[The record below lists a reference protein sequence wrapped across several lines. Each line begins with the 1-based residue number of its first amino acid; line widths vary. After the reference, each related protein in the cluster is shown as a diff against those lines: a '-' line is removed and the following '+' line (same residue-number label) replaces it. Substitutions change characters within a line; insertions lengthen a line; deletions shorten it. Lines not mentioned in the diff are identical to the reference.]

1 MKISIDIKELREKV
15 KTIRKNNVAKNPTT
29 QGQQSLVEKYDKLK
43 SQENNPTMSS
53 DMYIKTLNLL
63 LMQSVNSVHIEFAM
77 AEIARLKEE
86 G

>member
-1 MKISIDIKELREKV
+1 MMMQMVVVTMKKV
-15 KTIRKNNVAKNPTT
+15 KIKVIAKM
-29 QGQQSLVEKYDKLK
+29 LKLK

>member
-1 MKISIDIKELREKV
+1 
-15 KTIRKNNVAKNPTT
+15 
-29 QGQQSLVEKYDKLK
+29 
-43 SQENNPTMSS
+43 MSS